1 MTDTLTD
8 STTTLHAQLQAA
20 RHYDAEYG
28 HKLASHLPMAL
39 TALQRLGAS
48 DAQRQAFFDRYVQ
61 THRLHAAPPMAA
73 WPAGDAWRDR
83 LGDPAAW
90 PAYRGLFH
98 AWVAH
103 EGVGD
108 VLTQVLPW
116 LMPGAGA
123 AAFHG
128 LLRVSYGV
136 AAEDAAE
143 VADGLAY
150 WACRWFD
157 CGSAALA
164 SPDAPASDVAKLLTG
179 MHVRTA
185 SQGLIAER
193 MDVIARTPAFRAAM
207 QRFAVSAQDTL
218 PALARL
224 AAEQYAASGNFTLLH
239 VLTSTQAVQTLL
251 PWIDEDA
258 RGAALAAYAA
268 AGAAAWISAT
278 PRTAAPAPEAT
289 WDEVI
294 AHALQRAAA
303 GSDDDEHMLKC
314 VDAAREWHRID
325 PHPRWLA
332 VARRAV
338 AGG

>member
-1 MTDTLTD
+1 MTDL
-8 STTTLHAQLQAA
+8 TTLHAQLYAA
-20 RHYDAEYG
+20 RRYDAEFG
-28 HKLASHLPMAL
+28 HNLATHLPMAL
-39 TALQRLGAS
+39 IALQRLGAS

-98 AWVAH
+98 AWVGH

-108 VLTQVLPW
+108 VLAQVLPW

-157 CGSAALA
+157 CGRATFASA
-164 SPDAPASDVAKLLTG
+164 DTPASDPAELLTG
-179 MHVRTA
+179 LHLRSA
-185 SQGLIAER
+185 PRGLIAER
-193 MDVIARTPAFRAAM
+193 MDVIARTPAFRAAI
-207 QRFAVSAQDTL
+207 QRFVVSPQDTL
-218 PALARL
+218 PAFAQL
-224 AAEQYAASGNFTLLH
+224 AADQYAASGSFTLLH

-268 AGAAAWISAT
+268 AGAAAWISAR
-278 PRTAAPAPEAT
+278 PRPAPPVPEAT

-294 AHALQRAAA
+294 TRALQLTAA
-303 GSDDDEHMLKC
+303 GTDDEEHMVKC
-314 VDAAREWHRID
+314 VDAAREWDRMD

-332 VARRAV
+332 AARRAV
-338 AGG
+338 ART